1 MNLDNRP
8 KIIAI
13 LAVFAAMI
21 MITSYVFVLSS
32 DAEGY
37 EGAVDAMGNRLTFDS
52 VPERII
58 STAPS
63 ITETVHALGYDDK
76 LVGVSQNCDFP
87 ASLVAKVDSGD
98 IKTLG
103 AYNNPNREEI
113 INLTADVVFIT
124 QTAGG
129 TSAYNHLKNAG
140 EKVVLLFQEKTMQD
154 IYMNLMIIAKTMQ
167 DEESAMAVQQ
177 SMMQTFNTVGNLSSQ
192 GDNPKVMLNLGFAWG
207 LGFVYA
213 YGSQTFGNDI
223 VNMANGTN
231 VITANGFVL
240 VNLEFI
246 ETEAGNPDII
256 IAMVQ
261 GGQVFTQDDWNSTM
275 DTLRNNPNWGNTTAV
290 QNDDVYFFYGRAAS
304 IAQRAGPAMED
315 FSKLA
320 LMYLQPELFEG
331 FVPPKYIGDDYA
343 DLFEGHW

>member
-1 MNLDNRP
+1 MNLESRP
-8 KIIAI
+8 KIIAV
-13 LAVFAAMI
+13 LAIFAAMI

-32 DAEGY
+32 EAEGY
-37 EGAVDAMGNRLTFDS
+37 DGAVDAMGNRLTFDT

-63 ITETVHALGYDDK
+63 ITETIYALGYDDK
-76 LVGVSQNCDFP
+76 LVGVSHNCDFP

-177 SMMQTFNTVGNLSSQ
+177 SMMQTFNTVQEMSQ
-192 GDNPKVMLNLGFAWG
+192 QGENPKVMLNLGFAWG
-207 LGFVYA
+207 LSSVWG
-213 YGSQTFGNDI
+213 YGSQTFGNEI
-223 VNMANGTN
+223 INMANGTN
-231 VITANGFVL
+231 VLTASGFNL

-246 ETEAGNPDII
+246 ETDAGNPDVI

-261 GGQVFTQDDWNSTM
+261 GGQNFTQDNWNSTM
-275 DTLRNNPNWGNTTAV
+275 DELRAHPNWGNTDAV

-304 IAQRAGPAMED
+304 ISQRAGPAMED

-320 LMYLQPELFEG
+320 CMILQPELFDG
-331 FVPPKYIGDDYA
+331 FVPPKVIGDDYA